1 MKGNPMLRVGKIPF
15 LNLLPI
21 YRTLETGFPL
31 EYVRFVPGYP
41 SELNRKLR
49 AGKLDVSPSSSIE
62 YGKFPERY
70 LLCPDI
76 SLSSRSKVMSVLL
89 FSHRPVADLPRD
101 PIAVTTSSDTSIVL
115 LEILLREFLGKRNR
129 VVRTTLPPSEGLLRY
144 PAYLAIGDDAIR
156 ARLHGVAEHV
166 TDLGE
171 WWNRET
177 GMPFVFALWI
187 VSRDSLADRGTHVRR
202 FARALISAK
211 EGIRE
216 NIGGGNSLISGPE
229 WVPPEFLTEY
239 WRTISYDLSGEI
251 EGLERFFRLSA
262 KIGRIPSAP
271 PLRFLDLP

>member
-1 MKGNPMLRVGKIPF
+1 MLRVGKIPF

-21 YRTLETGFPL
+21 YRTLETDFPL
-31 EYVRFVPGYP
+31 EYVRFVAGHP

-49 AGKLDVSPSSSIE
+49 TGELDVSPSSSIE
-62 YGKFPERY
+62 YGKFPDRY
-70 LLCPDI
+70 LLCPAI
-76 SLSSRSKVMSVLL
+76 SLSSRTRVMSVLL
-89 FSHRPVADLPRD
+89 FSHRPVEDLPRD
-101 PIAVTTSSDTSIVL
+101 PIAATDSSDTSIIL

-129 VVRTTLPPSEGLLRY
+129 VVRTSLSPGEALHRY

-156 ARLHGVAEHV
+156 ARLDGVAEHV

-202 FARALISAK
+202 FARTLISAK

-216 NIGGGNSLISGPE
+216 KIGEGNSLISGPE
-229 WVPPEFLTEY
+229 WIPPEFLTEY